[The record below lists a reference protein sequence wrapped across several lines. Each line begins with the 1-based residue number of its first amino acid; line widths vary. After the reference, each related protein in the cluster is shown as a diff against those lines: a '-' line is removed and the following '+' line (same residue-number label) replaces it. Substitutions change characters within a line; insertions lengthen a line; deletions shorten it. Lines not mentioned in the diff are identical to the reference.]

1 VENNNEIPL
10 LQIKMVTPVIKSK
23 LVHRSHL
30 INKIEKGIEHGFVL
44 VSSPPGYGKTTLV
57 ADWAH
62 HSKTPVAWLSL
73 DAYDN
78 DQLIFNRYLKQ
89 LLDKTFFS
97 TSPSQINL
105 PVEPNSIGEYPT
117 LLATFINSFS
127 ESTTDFTL
135 VLDDYH
141 VIKNQK
147 IHESIIYLLDHF
159 PAHLRLIILTRSDPP
174 FSLARLRANHRITEL
189 HAAELAFSL
198 QETNQF
204 LNQIR
209 QLSLPDQTVAQFY
222 EKTEGWVTGLQLA
235 SLTSFDENLMEKHD
249 LNISYN
255 ANLTLEYIVE
265 EVIKQ
270 QPINIQKFL
279 LRTSIL
285 NNLCGPLCDYILAP
299 FEPVSNSRELLN
311 ELFHSNLFL
320 NTLDPEENWYRYH
333 PLFVTALRQIFA
345 ETYREEIPILYS
357 RAISWCEQHDLYDA
371 ALTYAETIGDKSRMV
386 ELLEKYSFEAIKQN
400 RIMDVIGQ
408 VNRTDQELI
417 ASSPVLSLVYSWRY
431 LLSFDI
437 DTGEIW
443 LDKASKLM
451 ETLDPD
457 SRLKPFENEI
467 WGLLAA
473 GKSIIAAT
481 QYDMNKAL
489 ELSRQTLR
497 LLPEENDF
505 AHSFALLN
513 QGITL
518 SINGK
523 LIKAIRVLRET
534 INVGEKSG
542 NWFAMMIARIN
553 LGEILIDNGQLD
565 QAMILFQQSIK
576 FSSTTPGKYSTFES
590 FYLKEISDI
599 YLAKNQLDEAQQY
612 LQKSVEKSGN
622 TLPTFTEFDTHI
634 RMAHLFHCQGNFLQS
649 KSELTLARQ
658 LSITSQARLD
668 DMILDLYEVKWALQ
682 RGQISSAQKLMQKL
696 GLDEKT
702 SLRELRSIPFTMADN
717 ALIIIARSLLTQGRL
732 QNDPEKLNLAIEKLN
747 ELVPLLIDAGMVEHL
762 IEVYILLSLAYHELN
777 KNDEMLTMVHTALKT
792 AEPEEFRQLFLDEGI
807 PMSQILIHYLAA
819 LKQKKFRDNLPSK
832 SFVTDLLFRL
842 TNREIDLK
850 EDEKEFE
857 PGPEDDVLI
866 VELLTTRENEILQLV
881 GKGCSNQ
888 EIALELHISV
898 NTVKRHLNNAFMK
911 LGVSTRTQ
919 AIRVAHQQGFI
930 K

>member
-1 VENNNEIPL
+1 MENNNEIPL

-78 DQLIFNRYLKQ
+78 DLLIFNRYLKQ

-97 TSPSQINL
+97 FNPSQFNL
-105 PVEPNSIGEYPT
+105 LVESNSIDDYPT

-127 ESTTDFTL
+127 ESTTDYTL

-141 VIKNQK
+141 LIKNQK

-159 PAHLRLIILTRSDPP
+159 PAHLRLIIITRSDPP

-235 SLTSFDENLMEKHD
+235 SLTNIDAKLMEKHD
-249 LNISYN
+249 LTISFN
-255 ANLTLEYIVE
+255 TNLTMEYIVE
-265 EVIKQ
+265 EVVKQ
-270 QPINIQKFL
+270 QPIKIQKFL
-279 LRTSIL
+279 LRTSVL
-285 NNLCGPLCDYILAP
+285 TNLYGPLCDYILEP
-299 FEPVSNSRELLN
+299 FEPASNSRELLN

-333 PLFVTALRQIFA
+333 PLFVTALRQIL
-345 ETYREEIPILYS
+345 EENYREEITILYS

-534 INVGEKSG
+534 INNGEISG

-717 ALIIIARSLLTQGRL
+717 ALFIIARSLLTQGRL

-866 VELLTTRENEILQLV
+866 VELLTARENEILQLV

-911 LGVSTRTQ
+911 LGASTRTQ

>member
-78 DQLIFNRYLKQ
+78 DLLIFNRYLKQ

-97 TSPSQINL
+97 FNPSQFNL
-105 PVEPNSIGEYPT
+105 LVESNSIDDYPT

-127 ESTTDFTL
+127 ESTTDYTL

-141 VIKNQK
+141 LIKNQK

-159 PAHLRLIILTRSDPP
+159 PAHLRLIIITRSDPP

-235 SLTSFDENLMEKHD
+235 SLTNIDAKLMEKHD
-249 LNISYN
+249 LTISYN
-255 ANLTLEYIVE
+255 TNLTMEYIVE
-265 EVIKQ
+265 EVVKQ
-270 QPINIQKFL
+270 QPIKIQKFL
-279 LRTSIL
+279 LRTSVL
-285 NNLCGPLCDYILAP
+285 TNLYGPLCDYILEP
-299 FEPVSNSRELLN
+299 FEPASNSRELLN

-333 PLFVTALRQIFA
+333 PLFVTALRQIL
-345 ETYREEIPILYS
+345 EENYREEITILYS

-513 QGITL
+513 QGIML

-534 INVGEKSG
+534 INNGEISG

-866 VELLTTRENEILQLV
+866 VELLTARENEILQLV

-911 LGVSTRTQ
+911 LGASTRTQ

>member
-1 VENNNEIPL
+1 MENNNEIPL

-78 DQLIFNRYLKQ
+78 DLLIFNRYLKQ

-97 TSPSQINL
+97 FNPSQFNL
-105 PVEPNSIGEYPT
+105 LVESNSIDDYPT

-127 ESTTDFTL
+127 ESTTDYTL

-141 VIKNQK
+141 LIKNHK

-159 PAHLRLIILTRSDPP
+159 PAHLRLIIITRSDPP

-235 SLTSFDENLMEKHD
+235 SLTNIDAKLMEKHD
-249 LNISYN
+249 LTISFN
-255 ANLTLEYIVE
+255 TNLTMEYIVE
-265 EVIKQ
+265 EVVKQ
-270 QPINIQKFL
+270 QPIKIQKFL
-279 LRTSIL
+279 LRTSVL
-285 NNLCGPLCDYILAP
+285 TNLYGPLCDYILEP
-299 FEPVSNSRELLN
+299 FEPASNSRELLN
-311 ELFHSNLFL
+311 ELFHSNLFF

-333 PLFVTALRQIFA
+333 PLFVTALRQIL
-345 ETYREEIPILYS
+345 EENYREEITILYS

-451 ETLDPD
+451 ETMDTD

-489 ELSRQTLR
+489 EL
-497 LLPEENDF
+497 
-505 AHSFALLN
+505 
-513 QGITL
+513 
-518 SINGK
+518 
-523 LIKAIRVLRET
+523 
-534 INVGEKSG
+534 
-542 NWFAMMIARIN
+542 
-553 LGEILIDNGQLD
+553 
-565 QAMILFQQSIK
+565 
-576 FSSTTPGKYSTFES
+576 
-590 FYLKEISDI
+590 
-599 YLAKNQLDEAQQY
+599 
-612 LQKSVEKSGN
+612 
-622 TLPTFTEFDTHI
+622 
-634 RMAHLFHCQGNFLQS
+634 
-649 KSELTLARQ
+649 
-658 LSITSQARLD
+658 
-668 DMILDLYEVKWALQ
+668 
-682 RGQISSAQKLMQKL
+682 
-696 GLDEKT
+696 
-702 SLRELRSIPFTMADN
+702 
-717 ALIIIARSLLTQGRL
+717 
-732 QNDPEKLNLAIEKLN
+732 
-747 ELVPLLIDAGMVEHL
+747 
-762 IEVYILLSLAYHELN
+762 
-777 KNDEMLTMVHTALKT
+777 
-792 AEPEEFRQLFLDEGI
+792 
-807 PMSQILIHYLAA
+807 
-819 LKQKKFRDNLPSK
+819 
-832 SFVTDLLFRL
+832 
-842 TNREIDLK
+842 
-850 EDEKEFE
+850 
-857 PGPEDDVLI
+857 
-866 VELLTTRENEILQLV
+866 
-881 GKGCSNQ
+881 
-888 EIALELHISV
+888 
-898 NTVKRHLNNAFMK
+898 
-911 LGVSTRTQ
+911 
-919 AIRVAHQQGFI
+919 
-930 K
+930 

>member
-1 VENNNEIPL
+1 MENINEIPL
-10 LQIKMVTPVIKSK
+10 LQIKMVIPVIRNN
-23 LVHRSHL
+23 LVHRNHL

-78 DQLIFNRYLKQ
+78 DILIFNRYLKQ

-97 TSPSQINL
+97 TNCSQFNL
-105 PVEPNSIGEYPT
+105 PLEDNSKDNYPT
-117 LLATFINSFS
+117 LLTAFINNFS

-159 PAHLRLIILTRSDPP
+159 PAHLRLIIITRSDPP
-174 FSLARLRANHRITEL
+174 FSLARLRANHRIIEL
-189 HAAELAFSL
+189 HSADLAFSL

-222 EKTEGWVTGLQLA
+222 EKTEGWITGLQLA
-235 SLTSFDENLMEKHD
+235 SLTNIDTKLMEKQD
-249 LNISYN
+249 LTISYS

-270 QPINIQKFL
+270 QPIKIQNFL
-279 LRTSIL
+279 LRTSVL
-285 NNLCGPLCDYILAP
+285 TNLYGPLCDYILEP
-299 FEPVSNSRELLN
+299 FEPASNSRELLN

-320 NTLDPEENWYRYH
+320 NTLDPEGNWYRYH
-333 PLFVTALRQIFA
+333 PLFVTALRQILT
-345 ETYREEIPILYS
+345 ENYREEIPILYT
-357 RAISWCEQHDLYDA
+357 RAISWCDQHGLYDV
-371 ALTYAETIGDKSRMV
+371 ALTYAEIIGDKSRMV

-400 RIMDVIGQ
+400 RVMDIIGQ
-408 VNRTDQELI
+408 VNRMDQELL
-417 ASSPVLSLVYSWRY
+417 ASSPVLSLVYSWRF
-431 LLSFDI
+431 LLSFDF
-437 DTGEIW
+437 DTGVIW

-451 ETLDPD
+451 ETLAPD
-457 SRLKPFENEI
+457 SRLKPVENEI
-467 WGLLAA
+467 WGLIAA
-473 GKSIIAAT
+473 GKSIIAAA
-481 QYDMNKAL
+481 QFNKNKAL

-497 LLPEENDF
+497 LLSEENDF
-505 AHSFALLN
+505 VHSFALLN

-523 LIKAIRVLRET
+523 LTKAIRVLRET
-534 INVGEKSG
+534 INTGEKSG

-565 QAMILFQQSIK
+565 QAMILFVQSIK
-576 FSSTTPGKYSTFES
+576 FSSITPGKYSDLES
-590 FYLKEISDI
+590 LFFKGISDI
-599 YLAKNQLDEAQQY
+599 YLAKNQLDEARQY
-612 LQKSVEKSGN
+612 LQKSIEKSGN
-622 TLPTFTEFDTHI
+622 SLPSFNEFDTHI

-668 DMILDLYEVKWALQ
+668 DMILDLNEVKWALQ
-682 RGQISSAQKLMQKL
+682 RGQISSAQKLLQKL
-696 GLDEKT
+696 GLNEKT

-732 QNDPEKLNLAIEKLN
+732 QNDPEKLNLATEKLN
-747 ELVPLLIDAGMVEHL
+747 ALIPLLVDAGMVEHL

-777 KNDEMLTMVHTALKT
+777 KNDEMLTTVNTALKT

-819 LKQKKFRDNLPSK
+819 LKQNKFRDNLPSK
-832 SFVTDLLFRL
+832 NFVTDLLFRL
-842 TNREIDLK
+842 TNKDFDLK
-850 EDEKEFE
+850 KNEKESE
-857 PGPEDDVLI
+857 PVPEEDVLI
-866 VELLTTRENEILQLV
+866 VELLTARENEILQLV
-881 GKGCSNQ
+881 GKGCSNH

-911 LGVSTRTQ
+911 LGVSTRTR

>member
-1 VENNNEIPL
+1 MENNNEIPL

-78 DQLIFNRYLKQ
+78 DLLIFNRYLKQ

-97 TSPSQINL
+97 FNPSQFNL
-105 PVEPNSIGEYPT
+105 LVESNSIDDYPT

-127 ESTTDFTL
+127 ESTTDYTL

-141 VIKNQK
+141 LIKNQK

-159 PAHLRLIILTRSDPP
+159 PAHLRLIIITRSDPP

-209 QLSLPDQTVAQFY
+209 QLGLPDQTVAQFY

-235 SLTSFDENLMEKHD
+235 SLTNIDAKLMEKHD
-249 LNISYN
+249 LTISFN
-255 ANLTLEYIVE
+255 TNLTMEYIVE
-265 EVIKQ
+265 EVVKQ
-270 QPINIQKFL
+270 QPIKIQKFL
-279 LRTSIL
+279 LRTSVL
-285 NNLCGPLCDYILAP
+285 TNLYGPLCDYILEP
-299 FEPVSNSRELLN
+299 FEPASNSRELLN

-333 PLFVTALRQIFA
+333 PLFVTALRQIL
-345 ETYREEIPILYS
+345 EENYREEITILYS

-534 INVGEKSG
+534 INNGEISG

-866 VELLTTRENEILQLV
+866 VELLTARENEILQLV

-911 LGVSTRTQ
+911 LGASTRTQ

>member
-1 VENNNEIPL
+1 MENNNEIPL

-78 DQLIFNRYLKQ
+78 DLLIFNRYLKQ

-97 TSPSQINL
+97 FNPSQFNL
-105 PVEPNSIGEYPT
+105 LVESNSIDDYPT

-127 ESTTDFTL
+127 ESTTDYTL

-141 VIKNQK
+141 LIKNQK

-159 PAHLRLIILTRSDPP
+159 PAHLRLIIITRSDPP

-235 SLTSFDENLMEKHD
+235 SLTNIDAKLMEKHD
-249 LNISYN
+249 LTISFN
-255 ANLTLEYIVE
+255 TNLTMEYIVE
-265 EVIKQ
+265 EVVKQ
-270 QPINIQKFL
+270 QPIKIQKFL
-279 LRTSIL
+279 LRTSVL
-285 NNLCGPLCDYILAP
+285 TNLYGPLCDYILEP
-299 FEPVSNSRELLN
+299 FEPASNSRELLN

-333 PLFVTALRQIFA
+333 PLFVTALRQIL
-345 ETYREEIPILYS
+345 EENYREEITILYS

-513 QGITL
+513 QGIML

-534 INVGEKSG
+534 INNGEISG

-866 VELLTTRENEILQLV
+866 VELLTARENEILQLV

-911 LGVSTRTQ
+911 LGASTRTQ

>member
-1 VENNNEIPL
+1 MENINKIPL
-10 LQIKMVTPVIKSK
+10 LQIKMVIPMIRNDF
-23 LVHRSHL
+23 VHRNHL
-30 INKIEKGIEHGFVL
+30 ISKIEKGIEQGFVL

-57 ADWAH
+57 ADWAQH
-62 HSKTPVAWLSL
+62 CKTPVAWLSL
-73 DAYDN
+73 DPYDN
-78 DQLIFNRYLKQ
+78 DLLIFNRYLEQ
-89 LLDKTFFS
+89 LFEKNLFS
-97 TSPSQINL
+97 TNHSQFNL
-105 PVEPNSIGEYPT
+105 PVENNSIDNYPT
-117 LLATFINSFS
+117 LLAAFINSFS
-127 ESTTDFTL
+127 ESTTDYTL

-159 PAHLRLIILTRSDPP
+159 PAHLRLIIITRSDPP

-222 EKTEGWVTGLQLA
+222 EKTEGWITGLQLA
-235 SLTSFDENLMEKHD
+235 SLRNIDAKLMEKQD
-249 LNISYN
+249 LTISYS

-265 EVIKQ
+265 EVIRQ
-270 QPINIQKFL
+270 QPVKIQNFL
-279 LRTSIL
+279 LRTSVL
-285 NNLCGPLCDYILAP
+285 TNLYGPLCDYILEP
-299 FEPVSNSRELLN
+299 FEPASNSRELLN

-320 NTLDPEENWYRYH
+320 NALDPEGNWYRYH
-333 PLFVTALRQIFA
+333 PLFVTALRQILT
-345 ETYREEIPILYS
+345 EKYREEITILYS
-357 RAISWCEQHDLYDA
+357 RAISWCEQHNLYDA
-371 ALTYAETIGDKSRMV
+371 ALTYAEFIGDKSRMV
-386 ELLEKYSFEAIKQN
+386 ELLEKYSFEAIQQN
-400 RIMDVIGQ
+400 RIMDIIGQ
-408 VNRTDQELI
+408 VSRTDQELL

-431 LLSFDI
+431 LLSFDF

-457 SRLKPFENEI
+457 SRLKPIENEI

-473 GKSIIAAT
+473 GKSIIAAA
-481 QYDMNKAL
+481 QCDMNKAL

-534 INVGEKSG
+534 INMGEKSG

-553 LGEILIDNGQLD
+553 LGELLIDNGQLD
-565 QAMILFQQSIK
+565 QAMILFEQSIK
-576 FSSTTPGKYSTFES
+576 FSTTTPGKFSALES
-590 FYLKEISDI
+590 LFYKEISDI
-599 YLAKNQLDEAQQY
+599 YLSKNLLDEARQY
-612 LQKSVEKSGN
+612 LQKSIEKSGN
-622 TLPTFTEFDTHI
+622 TLPSFNEFDTHI

-668 DMILDLYEVKWALQ
+668 DMILDLNEVKWALQ

-702 SLRELRSIPFTMADN
+702 SLRELSSIPFTMADN

-732 QNDPEKLNLAIEKLN
+732 QNDPEKLNLATEKLN
-747 ELVPLLIDAGMVEHL
+747 ALIPLLVDAGMVEHL
-762 IEVYILLSLAYHELN
+762 IEVYILLSLAYHKLE
-777 KNDEMLTMVHTALKT
+777 KIEEMLLSLHKALEI
-792 AEPEEFRQLFLDEGI
+792 AEPEEFRQLFVDEGI

-819 LKQKKFRDNLPSK
+819 QKQNKFKDKLTSK
-832 SFVTDLLFRL
+832 DFVTDLLFRL
-842 TNREIDLK
+842 TNKDFDIKKSGK
-850 EDEKEFE
+850 ESE
-857 PGPEDDVLI
+857 PGTEEDVLI
-866 VELLTTRENEILQLV
+866 VELLTARENEILQLV

-898 NTVKRHLNNAFMK
+898 NTVKRHLGNAFMK

-919 AIRVAHQQGFI
+919 AIRVAQQHGYI

>member
-78 DQLIFNRYLKQ
+78 DLLIFNRYLKQ

-97 TSPSQINL
+97 FNPSQFNL
-105 PVEPNSIGEYPT
+105 LVESNSIDDYPT

-127 ESTTDFTL
+127 ESTTDYTL

-141 VIKNQK
+141 LIKNQK

-159 PAHLRLIILTRSDPP
+159 PAHLRLIIITRSDPP

-235 SLTSFDENLMEKHD
+235 SLTNIDAKLMEKHD
-249 LNISYN
+249 LTISFN
-255 ANLTLEYIVE
+255 TNLTMEYIVE
-265 EVIKQ
+265 EVVKQ
-270 QPINIQKFL
+270 QPIKIQKFL
-279 LRTSIL
+279 LRTSFL
-285 NNLCGPLCDYILAP
+285 TNLYGPLCDYILEP
-299 FEPVSNSRELLN
+299 FEPASNSRVLLN

-333 PLFVTALRQIFA
+333 PLFVTALRQIL
-345 ETYREEIPILYS
+345 EENYREEITILYS

-534 INVGEKSG
+534 INNGEISG

-717 ALIIIARSLLTQGRL
+717 ALIIIARSLLTQGRV

-866 VELLTTRENEILQLV
+866 VELLTARENEILQLV

-911 LGVSTRTQ
+911 LGASTRTQ

>member
-1 VENNNEIPL
+1 MENNNEIPL

-78 DQLIFNRYLKQ
+78 DLLIFNRYIKQ

-97 TSPSQINL
+97 FNPSQFNL
-105 PVEPNSIGEYPT
+105 LVESNSIDDYPT

-127 ESTTDFTL
+127 ESTTDYTL

-141 VIKNQK
+141 LIKNQK

-159 PAHLRLIILTRSDPP
+159 PAHLRLIIITRSDPP

-235 SLTSFDENLMEKHD
+235 SLTNIDAKLMEKHD
-249 LNISYN
+249 LTISYN
-255 ANLTLEYIVE
+255 TNLTMEYIVE
-265 EVIKQ
+265 EVVKQ
-270 QPINIQKFL
+270 QPIKIQKFL
-279 LRTSIL
+279 LRTSVL
-285 NNLCGPLCDYILAP
+285 TNLYGPLCDYILEP
-299 FEPVSNSRELLN
+299 FEPASNSRELLN

-333 PLFVTALRQIFA
+333 PLFVTALRQIL
-345 ETYREEIPILYS
+345 EENYREEITILYS

-513 QGITL
+513 QGIML

-534 INVGEKSG
+534 INNGEISG

-866 VELLTTRENEILQLV
+866 VELLTARENEILQLV

-911 LGVSTRTQ
+911 LGASTRTQ

>member
-1 VENNNEIPL
+1 MENNNEIPL

-78 DQLIFNRYLKQ
+78 DLLIFNRYLKQ

-97 TSPSQINL
+97 FNPSQFNL
-105 PVEPNSIGEYPT
+105 LVESNSIDDYPT

-127 ESTTDFTL
+127 ESTTDYTL

-141 VIKNQK
+141 LIKNQK

-159 PAHLRLIILTRSDPP
+159 PAHLRLIIITRSDPP

-235 SLTSFDENLMEKHD
+235 SLTNIDAKLMEKHD
-249 LNISYN
+249 LTISFN
-255 ANLTLEYIVE
+255 TNLTMEYIVE
-265 EVIKQ
+265 EVVKQ
-270 QPINIQKFL
+270 QPIKIQKFL
-279 LRTSIL
+279 LRTSVL
-285 NNLCGPLCDYILAP
+285 TNLYGPLCDYILEP
-299 FEPVSNSRELLN
+299 FEPASNSRELLN

-333 PLFVTALRQIFA
+333 PLFVTALRQIL
-345 ETYREEIPILYS
+345 EENYREEITILYS

-534 INVGEKSG
+534 INNSEISG

-866 VELLTTRENEILQLV
+866 VELLTARENEILQLV

-911 LGVSTRTQ
+911 LGASTRTQ

>member
-1 VENNNEIPL
+1 
-10 LQIKMVTPVIKSK
+10 M
-23 LVHRSHL
+23 
-30 INKIEKGIEHGFVL
+30 
-44 VSSPPGYGKTTLV
+44 
-57 ADWAH
+57 
-62 HSKTPVAWLSL
+62 
-73 DAYDN
+73 
-78 DQLIFNRYLKQ
+78 
-89 LLDKTFFS
+89 
-97 TSPSQINL
+97 
-105 PVEPNSIGEYPT
+105 
-117 LLATFINSFS
+117 
-127 ESTTDFTL
+127 
-135 VLDDYH
+135 
-141 VIKNQK
+141 
-147 IHESIIYLLDHF
+147 
-159 PAHLRLIILTRSDPP
+159 
-174 FSLARLRANHRITEL
+174 
-189 HAAELAFSL
+189 
-198 QETNQF
+198 
-204 LNQIR
+204 
-209 QLSLPDQTVAQFY
+209 
-222 EKTEGWVTGLQLA
+222 
-235 SLTSFDENLMEKHD
+235 
-249 LNISYN
+249 
-255 ANLTLEYIVE
+255 
-265 EVIKQ
+265 
-270 QPINIQKFL
+270 
-279 LRTSIL
+279 
-285 NNLCGPLCDYILAP
+285 
-299 FEPVSNSRELLN
+299 
-311 ELFHSNLFL
+311 
-320 NTLDPEENWYRYH
+320 
-333 PLFVTALRQIFA
+333 
-345 ETYREEIPILYS
+345 
-357 RAISWCEQHDLYDA
+357 
-371 ALTYAETIGDKSRMV
+371 
-386 ELLEKYSFEAIKQN
+386 
-400 RIMDVIGQ
+400 
-408 VNRTDQELI
+408 
-417 ASSPVLSLVYSWRY
+417 
-431 LLSFDI
+431 
-437 DTGEIW
+437 
-443 LDKASKLM
+443 
-451 ETLDPD
+451 
-457 SRLKPFENEI
+457 
-467 WGLLAA
+467 
-473 GKSIIAAT
+473 
-481 QYDMNKAL
+481 
-489 ELSRQTLR
+489 
-497 LLPEENDF
+497 
-505 AHSFALLN
+505 
-513 QGITL
+513 
-518 SINGK
+518 
-523 LIKAIRVLRET
+523 RET
-534 INVGEKSG
+534 INNSEISG

-599 YLAKNQLDEAQQY
+599 YLAKNQLDEAQPN

-866 VELLTTRENEILQLV
+866 VELLTARENEILQLV

-911 LGVSTRTQ
+911 LGASTRTQ

>member
-1 VENNNEIPL
+1 MENNNEIPL

-78 DQLIFNRYLKQ
+78 DLLIFNRYLKQ

-97 TSPSQINL
+97 FNPSQFNL
-105 PVEPNSIGEYPT
+105 LVESNSIDDYPT

-127 ESTTDFTL
+127 ESTTDYTL

-141 VIKNQK
+141 LIKNQK

-159 PAHLRLIILTRSDPP
+159 PAHLRLIIITRSDPP

-235 SLTSFDENLMEKHD
+235 SLTNIDAKLMEKHD
-249 LNISYN
+249 LTISFN
-255 ANLTLEYIVE
+255 TNLTMEYIVE
-265 EVIKQ
+265 EVVKQ
-270 QPINIQKFL
+270 QPIKIQKFL
-279 LRTSIL
+279 LRTSVL
-285 NNLCGPLCDYILAP
+285 TNLYGPLCDYILEP
-299 FEPVSNSRELLN
+299 FEPASNSRELLN

>member
-78 DQLIFNRYLKQ
+78 DLLIFNRYLKQ

-97 TSPSQINL
+97 FNPSQFNL
-105 PVEPNSIGEYPT
+105 LVESNSIDDYPT

-127 ESTTDFTL
+127 ESTTDYTL

-141 VIKNQK
+141 LIKNQK

-159 PAHLRLIILTRSDPP
+159 PAHLRLIIITRSDPP

-235 SLTSFDENLMEKHD
+235 SLTNIDAKLMEKHD
-249 LNISYN
+249 LTISFN
-255 ANLTLEYIVE
+255 TNLTMEYIVE
-265 EVIKQ
+265 EVVKQ
-270 QPINIQKFL
+270 QPIKIQKFL
-279 LRTSIL
+279 LRTSVL
-285 NNLCGPLCDYILAP
+285 TNLYGPLCDYILEP
-299 FEPVSNSRELLN
+299 FEPASNSRELLN

-333 PLFVTALRQIFA
+333 PLFVTALRQIL
-345 ETYREEIPILYS
+345 EENYREEITILYS

-534 INVGEKSG
+534 INNGEISG

-866 VELLTTRENEILQLV
+866 VELLTARENEILQLV

-911 LGVSTRTQ
+911 LGASTRTQ

>member
-78 DQLIFNRYLKQ
+78 DLLIFNRYLKQ

-97 TSPSQINL
+97 FNPSQFNL
-105 PVEPNSIGEYPT
+105 LVESNSIDDYPT

-127 ESTTDFTL
+127 ESTTDYTL

-141 VIKNQK
+141 LIKNQK

-159 PAHLRLIILTRSDPP
+159 PAHLRLIIITRSDPP

-235 SLTSFDENLMEKHD
+235 SLTNIDAKLMEKHD
-249 LNISYN
+249 LTISFN
-255 ANLTLEYIVE
+255 TNLTMEYIVE
-265 EVIKQ
+265 EVVKQ
-270 QPINIQKFL
+270 QPIKIQKFL
-279 LRTSIL
+279 LRTSVL
-285 NNLCGPLCDYILAP
+285 TNLYGPLCDYILEP
-299 FEPVSNSRELLN
+299 FEPASNSRELLN

-333 PLFVTALRQIFA
+333 PLFVTALRQIL
-345 ETYREEIPILYS
+345 EENYREEITILYS

-473 GKSIIAAT
+473 GKSIIAAA
-481 QYDMNKAL
+481 QFNKNKAL

-497 LLPEENDF
+497 LLSEENDF
-505 AHSFALLN
+505 VHSFALLN

-565 QAMILFQQSIK
+565 QAMVLFQQVIK
-576 FSSTTPGKYSTFES
+576 ISSTTPGKNTTLEN

-612 LQKSVEKSGN
+612 LQKSIEKSGN
-622 TLPTFTEFDTHI
+622 TLPTFNEFDTHI

-682 RGQISSAQKLMQKL
+682 RGQISTAQKLMQKL

-702 SLRELRSIPFTMADN
+702 SMRELRGFPFTMADN

-732 QNDPEKLNLAIEKLN
+732 QNDPEKIDLAIEKLN

-762 IEVYILLSLAYHELN
+762 IEVYILLALAYHELN
-777 KNDEMLTMVHTALKT
+777 KKDEMLKTVQIALKT

-819 LKQKKFRDNLPSK
+819 LKQKKIKDSLPSK
-832 SFVTDLLFRL
+832 NFVTDLLFRL
-842 TNREIDLK
+842 THRDLDLK
-850 EDEKEFE
+850 KDEKEFE

>member
-78 DQLIFNRYLKQ
+78 DLLIFNRYLKQ

-97 TSPSQINL
+97 FNPSQFNL
-105 PVEPNSIGEYPT
+105 LVESNSIDDYPT

-127 ESTTDFTL
+127 ESTTDYTL

-141 VIKNQK
+141 LIKNQK

-159 PAHLRLIILTRSDPP
+159 PAHLRLIIITRSDPP

-235 SLTSFDENLMEKHD
+235 SLTNIDAKLMEKHD
-249 LNISYN
+249 LTISFN
-255 ANLTLEYIVE
+255 TNLTMEYIVE
-265 EVIKQ
+265 EVVKQ
-270 QPINIQKFL
+270 QPIKIQKFL
-279 LRTSIL
+279 LRTSVL
-285 NNLCGPLCDYILAP
+285 TNLYGPLCDYILEP
-299 FEPVSNSRELLN
+299 FEPASNSRELLN

-333 PLFVTALRQIFA
+333 PLFVTALRQIL
-345 ETYREEIPILYS
+345 EENYREEITILYS

-534 INVGEKSG
+534 INNSEISG

-866 VELLTTRENEILQLV
+866 VELLTARENEILQLV

-911 LGVSTRTQ
+911 LGASTRTQ

>member
-78 DQLIFNRYLKQ
+78 DLLIFNRYLKQ

-97 TSPSQINL
+97 FNPSQFNL
-105 PVEPNSIGEYPT
+105 LVESNSIDDYPT

-127 ESTTDFTL
+127 ESTTDYTL

-141 VIKNQK
+141 LIKNQK

-159 PAHLRLIILTRSDPP
+159 PAHLRLIIITRSDPP

-235 SLTSFDENLMEKHD
+235 SLTNIDAKLMEKHD
-249 LNISYN
+249 LTISFN
-255 ANLTLEYIVE
+255 TNLTMEYIVE
-265 EVIKQ
+265 EVVKQ
-270 QPINIQKFL
+270 QPIKIQKFL
-279 LRTSIL
+279 LRTSVL
-285 NNLCGPLCDYILAP
+285 TNLYGPLCDYILEP
-299 FEPVSNSRELLN
+299 FEPASNSRELLN

-333 PLFVTALRQIFA
+333 PLFVTALRQIL
-345 ETYREEIPILYS
+345 EENYREEITILYS

-513 QGITL
+513 QGIML

-534 INVGEKSG
+534 INNGEISG

-565 QAMILFQQSIK
+565 QAMIL
-576 FSSTTPGKYSTFES
+576 
-590 FYLKEISDI
+590 L
-599 YLAKNQLDEAQQY
+599 
-612 LQKSVEKSGN
+612 SVNS
-622 TLPTFTEFDTHI
+622 
-634 RMAHLFHCQGNFLQS
+634 
-649 KSELTLARQ
+649 
-658 LSITSQARLD
+658 
-668 DMILDLYEVKWALQ
+668 
-682 RGQISSAQKLMQKL
+682 
-696 GLDEKT
+696 
-702 SLRELRSIPFTMADN
+702 
-717 ALIIIARSLLTQGRL
+717 
-732 QNDPEKLNLAIEKLN
+732 
-747 ELVPLLIDAGMVEHL
+747 LVP
-762 IEVYILLSLAYHELN
+762 
-777 KNDEMLTMVHTALKT
+777 
-792 AEPEEFRQLFLDEGI
+792 FRV
-807 PMSQILIHYLAA
+807 
-819 LKQKKFRDNLPSK
+819 RW
-832 SFVTDLLFRL
+832 
-842 TNREIDLK
+842 
-850 EDEKEFE
+850 
-857 PGPEDDVLI
+857 
-866 VELLTTRENEILQLV
+866 
-881 GKGCSNQ
+881 
-888 EIALELHISV
+888 
-898 NTVKRHLNNAFMK
+898 
-911 LGVSTRTQ
+911 
-919 AIRVAHQQGFI
+919 
-930 K
+930 